1 MLHSFRRLL
10 VALLGFVLLSTT
22 ACKKDKDPHTPV
34 PPAKQKKLVKIQ
46 ESPDDYTSFDYN
58 TDGTLQKMTVSN
70 RFESGLIVYSLT
82 LQYGADKKIDQAVYN
97 NGNKLKFFYE
107 NGLLTKT
114 ELADDK
120 GVLLNVYTFIYDY
133 KKRLTTYTVFGPFPL
148 DDGAPG
154 TSYKP
159 VLKTEYA
166 YFNVNDSLVHEAVTY
181 KRNPVTKQMDKWL
194 IVRADSYDDKKNPLA
209 ELGDLSLAL
218 FQEVSKRNVTSG
230 GIYDADY
237 ILKEYTENDYTYR
250 GDGYPSANVQKSLD
264 PRGTIPTILNITYTY
279 Q

>member
-1 MLHSFRRLL
+1 MLHSFRRL
-10 VALLGFVLLSTT
+10 VVTLLSLVLLSIT
-22 ACKKDKDPHTPV
+22 ACKKDKDPHSPI
-34 PPAKQKKLVKIQ
+34 PPSKKQKLVKIQ

-70 RFESGLIVYSLT
+70 RFDNGLIVYSLT
-82 LQYGADKKIDQAVYN
+82 LKYGADKKIDQAVYN
-97 NGNKLKFFYE
+97 NGNTIKFFYE

-114 ELADDK
+114 ALADEK
-120 GVLLNVYTFIYDY
+120 GVLINIQTYIYDY
-133 KKRLTTYTVFGPFPL
+133 KKRLTTFTVFGPFPL

-159 VLKTEYA
+159 VLKTEYT
-166 YFNVNDSLVHEAVTY
+166 YFNVNDSLVHEAVVY
-181 KRNPVTKQMDKWL
+181 KRNPATKQMDKWT
-194 IVRADSYDDKKNPLA
+194 IVRSDSYDDKKNPLA
-209 ELGDLSLAL
+209 ELGDFSLAL

-237 ILKEYTENDYTYR
+237 ILEEYTENDYTYR
-250 GDGYPSANVQKSLD
+250 EDGYPSANVQKSWD
-264 PRGTIPTILNITYTY
+264 SRGTIPTILNIIYTY